1 MPVSSPPQPPPPE
14 NQPDGA
20 PGPKAFGR
28 SAAWALTAAD
38 QVRLACWLALC
49 WAATWAA
56 WSLPQPKSP
65 GWGQLP
71 VGELFGPFDAGP
83 EAAPS
88 RSAPLPLDSPAKTPP
103 VFQVE
108 LNRATWVEL
117 AQLPGLGRVLA
128 QRIVEHR
135 RRHGNFRSVEQLRQ
149 VRGIG
154 PRRLQRLRP
163 FVRVDSAD

>member
-1 MPVSSPPQPPPPE
+1 MPASSPPQSPPE
-14 NQPDGA
+14 NRPDGS

-28 SAAWALTAAD
+28 SAAWALAAAD
-38 QVRLACWLALC
+38 QVWLACWLALC
-49 WAATWAA
+49 WAAIWAA

-65 GWGQLP
+65 AWGQLP
-71 VGELFGPFDAGP
+71 GRELSGPFDAGP
-83 EAAPS
+83 EAAPF
-88 RSAPLPLDSPAKTPP
+88 RTAPLPSDPPAKTPP

-128 QRIVEHR
+128 RRIVEHR
-135 RRHGNFRSVEQLRQ
+135 RRHGDFRSVEQLRQ